1 MVDFLRFSSKF
12 RQNRQF
18 RILEKRRE
26 RSYTPG
32 DVEYTQGL
40 PMKKSVTNR
49 NQQKVFKN
57 RLEKIFWPFFSKKF
71 VILKNSQNKYH
82 LLKKDRKTPLFS
94 KK

>member
-40 PMKKSVTNR
+40 PMKKKCI
-49 NQQKVFKN
+49 QQKPTEGLQK
-57 RLEKIFWPFFSKKF
+57 S
-71 VILKNSQNKYH
+71 
-82 LLKKDRKTPLFS
+82 T
-94 KK
+94 